1 MTGTSHRAV
10 SPRCCTTWLIS
21 AVVLLLYTPNSGV
34 ARAVEGEVRLAG
46 FTDRLD
52 QRVVELME
60 VHDIPEKSRTRHGI
74 E

>member
-1 MTGTSHRAV
+1 
-10 SPRCCTTWLIS
+10 
-21 AVVLLLYTPNSGV
+21 VLLLYTPNSGV

-60 VHDIPEKSRTRHGI
+60 VHDIPEKSRTGHGI